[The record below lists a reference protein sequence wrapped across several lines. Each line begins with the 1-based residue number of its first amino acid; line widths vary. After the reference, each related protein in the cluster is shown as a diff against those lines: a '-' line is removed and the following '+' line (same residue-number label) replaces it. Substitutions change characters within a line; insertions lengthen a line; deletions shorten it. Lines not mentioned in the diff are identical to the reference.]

1 MQLLSK
7 HLFIS
12 IRNNSKQ
19 VIEFPFSMKI
29 CSRKYSC
36 KNILVKKIQFD
47 CRKNLKDFLSMLM
60 NLNKFDIVYLI
71 VHLFHLMYWSSSLNI
86 RFQIKKFIRT
96 TCQFCLQH
104 ISKTAFLWL
113 TFQEFSW
120 FYLHRQSPSQF
131 IQLLLI

>member
-71 VHLFHLMYWSSSLNI
+71 VHLFHLMY
-86 RFQIKKFIRT
+86 
-96 TCQFCLQH
+96 
-104 ISKTAFLWL
+104 
-113 TFQEFSW
+113 
-120 FYLHRQSPSQF
+120 
-131 IQLLLI
+131 